1 MCRLRSDTDFVNED
15 RHDEIVNERTVVLG
29 HAHEESWCYTSF
41 IQRYQSLLQ
50 DHDCWNFI

>member
-1 MCRLRSDTDFVNED
+1 MCRLRSDANLVNED